1 MESAKTFKPVDTKV
15 VVEEALKVL
24 KDNNLIEDFPK
35 YEAKIMDVLE
45 EGAKTEERLTKEMF
59 DMVGKKSAEDVEKE
73 MSTIIGQDRVDVIK
87 KAFSIETYRMKLV
100 KKLNGQTVVQVHRGG
115 AEFIPELNLATIQ
128 DVEIADVLQWASIAV
143 EIFMLVLSCVD
154 IVGDLSEAAIR
165 AITKEVEDIVRQPAF
180 QQALNKFKDEWNR
193 GGTWRRAEAIFVVF
207 LKDTFELTSF
217 WRIIK
222 LLLNKNISTWEK
234 IKDVAEVALM
244 IVYAL
249 ATEGIALISKI
260 AVVVDHALKLAEKLA
275 NIAEFA
281 EFKKTLE

>member
-1 MESAKTFKPVDTKV
+1 M

-100 KKLNGQTVVQVHRGG
+100 KKSNGQTVVQVYRGG
-115 AEFIPELNLATIQ
+115 AEFIPEINLAKIQ

-154 IVGDLSEAAIR
+154 IVVDLSEAAIR

-180 QQALNKFKDEWNR
+180 QQALKKFKDEWNR
-193 GGTWRRAEAIFVVF
+193 GGTWRRAEAIFVF

-249 ATEGIALISKI
+249 ATEGIALVSKI